1 MEIEKNTTMEWLS
14 GSDSMLQIVTDHFK
28 IMEEIKLIKK
38 DWYKSKTMWI
48 NVLAIV
54 GGVTT
59 AISVDLTAG
68 TTFTIIGIVNM
79 ILRVVNKTQLK

>member
-1 MEIEKNTTMEWLS
+1 
-14 GSDSMLQIVTDHFK
+14 
-28 IMEEIKLIKK
+28 MEEIKLIKK

-54 GGVTT
+54 GGITT

-68 TTFTIIGIVNM
+68 ATFTIIGLVNM
-79 ILRVVNKTQLK
+79 VLRVVNKTQLK

>member
-1 MEIEKNTTMEWLS
+1 
-14 GSDSMLQIVTDHFK
+14 MLQIVTDHFK

>member
-1 MEIEKNTTMEWLS
+1 M
-14 GSDSMLQIVTDHFK
+14 
-28 IMEEIKLIKK
+28 IKK